1 MHRLHPL
8 AAVINNV
15 FTLGSRLLQRLEDI
29 RNTVQNHFDTFSD
42 LVLKGPLSF
51 IQSIVEQMNLTRV
64 SAFVFRSPEGVS
76 FNLLSTDVQ
85 QMRHFL
91 RTSLRNY
98 VLRTNSAFCARQDM
112 VGGPLLTY
120 DRCYLCRND
129 SQNSDANLFDMAALR
144 NMLTGAVHTE
154 QRRFKANCAS
164 TPQCPWCESQDD
176 ETIEHLFWV
185 CPKWQHLRQ
194 PLMNEYANV
203 LALLPPCM
211 RECGLFPND
220 F

>member
-1 MHRLHPL
+1 
-8 AAVINNV
+8 
-15 FTLGSRLLQRLEDI
+15 
-29 RNTVQNHFDTFSD
+29 
-42 LVLKGPLSF
+42 
-51 IQSIVEQMNLTRV
+51 MNLTRV

-120 DRCYLCRND
+120 DSNVLLVQERLPKFRRKFT
-129 SQNSDANLFDMAALR
+129 LFDMAALR
-144 NMLTGAVHTE
+144 NILTGAVHTE

-176 ETIEHLFWV
+176 EITENLFWV

-194 PLMNEYANV
+194 PLMSGGLNASLMNCEERSCVSITQQLVTNR
-203 LALLPPCM
+203 M
-211 RECGLFPND
+211 RKIAKCFSRNSS
-220 F
+220 